1 MVGVD
6 VYPDE
11 SKRNENIFWK
21 YINKIG
27 FDVVN
32 YAQDGFSET
41 GHPRGLN
48 LTTKDF
54 SKTFFIASIEASLI
68 KDLIVFNDSSVK
80 FSSNVNYH
88 LISSTGSIESY
99 FDENLGL
106 IRMNNQEVVE
116 DQYGLEFQL
125 KKEFSNS
132 SIHFNFDLGNSQKNI
147 SLGYEI
153 TL

>member
-1 MVGVD
+1 MIGVD

-48 LTTKDF
+48 LTIRF
-54 SKTFFIASIEASLI
+54 SNFFIASIEQA
-68 KDLIVFNDSSVK
+68 
-80 FSSNVNYH
+80 
-88 LISSTGSIESY
+88 
-99 FDENLGL
+99 
-106 IRMNNQEVVE
+106 
-116 DQYGLEFQL
+116 
-125 KKEFSNS
+125 
-132 SIHFNFDLGNSQKNI
+132 
-147 SLGYEI
+147 
-153 TL
+153 